1 MWHAKINKK
10 GGKYIPIK
18 YKILSVI
25 LPVIILAIGGL
36 ITVSYNKSSKIIEE
50 NSYSMLESSVKNQTI
65 QIENWLENN
74 LQTFNTIKKS
84 LGSTQYSQE
93 ELKKILNQ
101 YYNFNSNFLDGL
113 YISDLEG
120 NVISADNSQ
129 MKFENATSSQWF
141 KEGLTHIKMRYGEAH
156 DDYAGNKVISAT
168 GLIVDNDNNPVGVIG
183 ADVTL
188 NRISIIVNSL
198 IEMDDAQSFLV
209 NKDTGMVLASSDSL
223 EPYTILG
230 ENNEN
235 LLYSKIAQSIESGQ
249 YSAQE
254 IENNIVDMHDVKNT
268 SWILV
273 SYVPKSSIL
282 SSMFTLRN
290 YMVIIAI
297 VALAV
302 LVLITHR
309 TINYI
314 INPVNDISKKIVKMA
329 EGDFSIDIDVKSN
342 DEIAVMSQ
350 SLKNFIESMRV
361 MLNDIKDISMEQKNQ
376 SFESKNISEHLF
388 DSSKQQAESMNNL
401 NIVVGEMAEATNQI
415 ADTATSLAGIACET
429 NDNGNKVKDKMIETV
444 KMSEVGKKDME
455 HVEISIRTIEI
466 SIKELKDVIDEVGKS
481 SEEIN
486 SIVSI
491 IGEIAESTN
500 LLALNASIEAARAGE
515 AGKGFSVV
523 ASEIGTLANNSTS
536 SVNDIAKLI
545 NNINKLISNVVNKV
559 NESVNHVN
567 ESSELI
573 TDSVRKF
580 DNIYNTINESDK
592 LVADMLK
599 KVEEVGKAADNMAAI
614 SEEQAASSE
623 EISST
628 SQDMLEHSQNITESS
643 YNVAKG
649 ADVLSD
655 IAKQLESEVEKFK
668 L

>member
-1 MWHAKINKK
+1 M
-10 GGKYIPIK
+10 
-18 YKILSVI
+18 
-25 LPVIILAIGGL
+25 AIGGL

-113 YISDLEG
+113 YISDLQG

-230 ENNEN
+230 E
-235 LLYSKIAQSIESGQ
+235 
-249 YSAQE
+249 
-254 IENNIVDMHDVKNT
+254 
-268 SWILV
+268 
-273 SYVPKSSIL
+273 
-282 SSMFTLRN
+282 
-290 YMVIIAI
+290 
-297 VALAV
+297 
-302 LVLITHR
+302 
-309 TINYI
+309 
-314 INPVNDISKKIVKMA
+314 
-329 EGDFSIDIDVKSN
+329 
-342 DEIAVMSQ
+342 
-350 SLKNFIESMRV
+350 
-361 MLNDIKDISMEQKNQ
+361 
-376 SFESKNISEHLF
+376 
-388 DSSKQQAESMNNL
+388 
-401 NIVVGEMAEATNQI
+401 
-415 ADTATSLAGIACET
+415 T

-455 HVEISIRTIEI
+455 HVEISIRTIET

-545 NNINKLISNVVNKV
+545 NNINKLISNVVSKV

-628 SQDMLEHSQNITESS
+628 SQDMLEHSQNITQSS

>member
-1 MWHAKINKK
+1 
-10 GGKYIPIK
+10 
-18 YKILSVI
+18 
-25 LPVIILAIGGL
+25 
-36 ITVSYNKSSKIIEE
+36 
-50 NSYSMLESSVKNQTI
+50 
-65 QIENWLENN
+65 
-74 LQTFNTIKKS
+74 
-84 LGSTQYSQE
+84 
-93 ELKKILNQ
+93 
-101 YYNFNSNFLDGL
+101 
-113 YISDLEG
+113 
-120 NVISADNSQ
+120 
-129 MKFENATSSQWF
+129 
-141 KEGLTHIKMRYGEAH
+141 MRYGEAH

-268 SWILV
+268 RWILV

-282 SSMFTLRN
+282 SSMFTLKN

-314 INPVNDISKKIVKMA
+314 INPVNDISKKIVK
-329 EGDFSIDIDVKSN
+329 
-342 DEIAVMSQ
+342 
-350 SLKNFIESMRV
+350 
-361 MLNDIKDISMEQKNQ
+361 
-376 SFESKNISEHLF
+376 
-388 DSSKQQAESMNNL
+388 
-401 NIVVGEMAEATNQI
+401 MAEATNQI

-455 HVEISIRTIEI
+455 HVEVSIRTIET

-523 ASEIGTLANNSTS
+523 ASEIGTLANNSAS

-545 NNINKLISNVVNKV
+545 NNINKLISNVVSKV

-628 SQDMLEHSQNITESS
+628 SQDMLEHSQNITQSS

>member
-10 GGKYIPIK
+10 DGKYIPIK

-113 YISDLEG
+113 YISDLQG

-141 KEGLTHIKMRYGEAH
+141 KEGLTHIKMHYGEAH

-249 YSAQE
+249 HSAQE

-455 HVEISIRTIEI
+455 HVEISIRTIET

-545 NNINKLISNVVNKV
+545 NNINKLISNVVSKV

-628 SQDMLEHSQNITESS
+628 SQDMLEHSQNITQSS

>member
-1 MWHAKINKK
+1 
-10 GGKYIPIK
+10 
-18 YKILSVI
+18 
-25 LPVIILAIGGL
+25 
-36 ITVSYNKSSKIIEE
+36 
-50 NSYSMLESSVKNQTI
+50 
-65 QIENWLENN
+65 
-74 LQTFNTIKKS
+74 
-84 LGSTQYSQE
+84 
-93 ELKKILNQ
+93 
-101 YYNFNSNFLDGL
+101 
-113 YISDLEG
+113 
-120 NVISADNSQ
+120 
-129 MKFENATSSQWF
+129 
-141 KEGLTHIKMRYGEAH
+141 MRYGEAH

-168 GLIVDNDNNPVGVIG
+168 GLIVDNNNNPVGVIG

-249 YSAQE
+249 HSAQE

-455 HVEISIRTIEI
+455 HVEISIRTIET